1 MNLISLTYAEL
12 AERLGISAD
21 GARMKV
27 KRAKWTKMR
36 GNDGAVRVLVPDHE
50 LSAPEPVMPAF
61 PDQAA
66 EQVRTLEAHILTLK
80 EQVSGMSA
88 QIAQER
94 GRADEE
100 REKVADLTAQL
111 LRLTGEMMDLQRAR
125 EAEKLRAWWRRL
137 VG

>member
-66 EQVRTLEAHILTLK
+66 EQARTLEAHIATLT
-80 EQVSGMSA
+80 EQLAKAES
-88 QIAQER
+88 
-94 GRADEE
+94 RADAE
-100 REKVADLTAQL
+100 REKVADLTAQIL
-111 LRLTGEMMDLQRAR
+111 KITTTMMTLQQAQARPWWKRLAG
-125 EAEKLRAWWRRL
+125 
-137 VG
+137 

>member
-66 EQVRTLEAHILTLK
+66 EQVRTLEAHIATLT
-80 EQVSGMSA
+80 EQLAKAES
-88 QIAQER
+88 
-94 GRADEE
+94 RADAE

-111 LRLTGEMMDLQRAR
+111 LRLTTDMMALQQAQAR
-125 EAEKLRAWWRRL
+125 PWWRRL
-137 VG
+137 AG

>member
-61 PDQAA
+61 PDRAA
-66 EQVRTLEAHILTLK
+66 EQARTLEAHIATLT
-80 EQVSGMSA
+80 EQLAKAES
-88 QIAQER
+88 
-94 GRADEE
+94 RADSE

-111 LRLTGEMMDLQRAR
+111 LRLATDMMTLQQAQAR
-125 EAEKLRAWWRRL
+125 PWWKRL
-137 VG
+137 AG

>member
-66 EQVRTLEAHILTLK
+66 EQVRTLEAHIATLT
-80 EQVSGMSA
+80 EQLAKAES
-88 QIAQER
+88 
-94 GRADEE
+94 RADAE

-111 LRLTGEMMDLQRAR
+111 LKITTDMMALQQAQAR
-125 EAEKLRAWWRRL
+125 PWWRRL
-137 VG
+137 TG

>member
-66 EQVRTLEAHILTLK
+66 EQVRTIEAHIATLT
-80 EQVSGMSA
+80 EQLAKAES
-88 QIAQER
+88 
-94 GRADEE
+94 RADAE

-111 LRLTGEMMDLQRAR
+111 LRLTTDMMALQQAQAR
-125 EAEKLRAWWRRL
+125 PWWKRL
-137 VG
+137 AG